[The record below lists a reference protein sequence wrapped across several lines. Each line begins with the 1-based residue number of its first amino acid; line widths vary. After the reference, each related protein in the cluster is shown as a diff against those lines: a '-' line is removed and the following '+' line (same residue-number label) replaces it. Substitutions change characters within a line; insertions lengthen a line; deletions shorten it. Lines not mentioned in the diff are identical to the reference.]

1 MEKQTRSLKSVIIAI
16 AASTVIVI
24 IASEAASIFRAEL
37 TSGCSTKAVAS
48 NTFIKTY
55 RMRDRAPGFGIL
67 QTKDGGYLV
76 TGDTVLSSGMG
87 VWNAFVVK
95 TDAKG
100 AAVWSK
106 QFDSE
111 SAAQGVLTETERLST
126 QTSDGNFVVAGDIK
140 EFYDEAYGEKKEL
153 WGDVMVTKMSTSGV
167 WMWSTMVGDYSMDFP
182 QRLWATADGGVL
194 LLAKLKKM
202 TGSKQEIG
210 DVDTVPDYSVI
221 VKFDGAGKVQWSKK
235 MSFVATDMEYLSDG
249 SFIALANIETSMAN
263 VANSAMVELPTIIKL
278 DSKLKVLWAKSI
290 EAPSL
295 ELATVTGTTRETM
308 KIGKTRMRIAG
319 GDFRSVEQTADG
331 GYIAFGR
338 YFNAAQLLGGN
349 RSVAIKSLEDAIP
362 SVAVKVDAKG
372 AYKWAKSVKT
382 PFASMDLDLKAVK
395 TTDNEFVLSRNI
407 TRNATF
413 KNMTDM
419 ANNVELMKVDANFNP
434 RWVKKIDIERDTEGY
449 DLSAT
454 KDGGV
459 AISGRIITVEE
470 HMIMGSMEPWQDA
483 FLLKADANGDVSGA
497 KVVASITQA
506 TVADESSVLIMQAM
520 SASTSDFKLPIN
532 QAVKPKITDI
542 EDKQRTIVAPAS
554 TKVTPVCSA
563 LTTGGSPKS
572 GSTGTKSVGKAG
584 TPQAATYPQISF
596 DNAKEAKLETEK
608 SKQIHAELLPILKKV
623 YDDQV
628 KMTDNTSGLW
638 LTYYFP
644 RQATVA
650 DREAVQKELVKLGY
664 KVDEAEGGT
673 LNVSKVGR
681 SLRMTFAVNNAM
693 VGKLEVML

>member
-1 MEKQTRSLKSVIIAI
+1 MKTNKLTPTLLVLSVLV
-16 AASTVIVI
+16 AAVFVSVVVGSAARYCAAVSGTCAAKPVST
-24 IASEAASIFRAEL
+24 
-37 TSGCSTKAVAS
+37 
-48 NTFIKTY
+48 NTFIKTF
-55 RMRDRAPGFGIL
+55 RMRDRAPGYGML
-67 QTKDGGYLV
+67 PTKDGGYLV

-111 SAAQGVLTETERLST
+111 SAAQGVLTETERLSA
-126 QTSDGNFVVAGDIK
+126 QTTDGNFVVAGDIK

-153 WGDVMVTKMSTSGV
+153 WGDVMVTKMSTGGV

-182 QRLWATADGGVL
+182 QRLWASADGGVL

-202 TGSKQEIG
+202 TGTDTEVA
-210 DVDTVPDYSVI
+210 DVDAVPDYSVV
-221 VKFDGAGKVQWSKK
+221 VKFDSAGKVLWSKK
-235 MSFVATDMEYLSDG
+235 MSFAATDMEYLSDG

-263 VANSAMVELPTIIKL
+263 VADSAMVELPAIIKL

-308 KIGKTRMRIAG
+308 KIGKTKMRIAG

-349 RSVAIKSLEDAIP
+349 RSAAIKSLTDAIP

-395 TTDNEFVLSRNI
+395 TTNNEFVLSRNI
-407 TRNATF
+407 MRDAKF
-413 KNMTDM
+413 KTVTDM

-449 DLSAT
+449 DLRAT
-454 KDGGV
+454 SDGGV

-470 HMIMGSMEPWQDA
+470 HMIMGSPEPWQDA

-497 KVVASITQA
+497 KVVATITQA

-520 SASTSDFKLPIN
+520 SVITSDFKLPIN
-532 QAVKPKITDI
+532 QSVKPKITDI
-542 EDKQRTIVAPAS
+542 EDKQRTIVAPAVKS
-554 TKVTPVCSA
+554 VTPVCTT
-563 LTTGGSPKS
+563 LNVPTTGTTPATGA
-572 GSTGTKSVGKAG
+572 GSTE
-584 TPQAATYPQISF
+584 PQTTSYAKLSF
-596 DNAKEAKLETEK
+596 DNAVEGKIETEK
-608 SKQIHAELLPILKKV
+608 SRKVNDELLPILKKV
-623 YDDQV
+623 FGQV
-628 KMTDNTSGLW
+628 KMTDNQDGLW

-650 DREAVQKELVKLGY
+650 DREAVQKEVVALGY
-664 KVDEAEGGT
+664 KVDEAEGGV
-673 LNVSKVGR
+673 LNVSKVGV
-681 SLRMTFAVNNAM
+681 SLRMTFSVNNSM